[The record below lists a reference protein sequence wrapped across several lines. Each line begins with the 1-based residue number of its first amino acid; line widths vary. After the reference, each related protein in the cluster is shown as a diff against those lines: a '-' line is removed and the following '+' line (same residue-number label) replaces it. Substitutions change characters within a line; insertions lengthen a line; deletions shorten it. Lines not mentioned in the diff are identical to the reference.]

1 MDTAELKKVANLR
14 EQILAGLVM
23 LAIFVMFVRVIYS
36 PKKDEVTRLKSQVKN
51 LKMEKDALD
60 KFTQALRETALKEQL
75 QAAKELPS
83 IKVQVLK
90 GDVKSVAKETPALL
104 SLVTS
109 QPFLKGILVKEMS
122 DLAPKQ
128 EKGYKKAD
136 FFINAHGFF
145 RNMIEYLDR
154 MRKLPALLV
163 VENIDLKVVDEKAA
177 RVELEL
183 NGTLFQMEERR
194 VAQ

>member
-1 MDTAELKKVANLR
+1 MR
-14 EQILAGLVM
+14 EQLLAGLVM

-51 LKMEKDALD
+51 LKMEKDALN

-75 QAAKELPS
+75 QVAKELPS

-90 GDVKSVAKETPALL
+90 GDVKSVAKETAALL

-122 DLAPKQ
+122 DLSPKQ

-136 FFINAHGFF
+136 FFINAQGSF
-145 RNMIEYLDR
+145 RNMIDYLDR
-154 MRKLPALLV
+154 IRKLPVLLV
-163 VENIDLKVVDEKAA
+163 LENIDLKVVDEKAA

-183 NGTLFQMEERR
+183 NGALFQVEERH